1 MAISRTDCIRALQEA
16 GAPAVEAAGI
26 IDRMMR
32 EKRDLQAAG
41 KNSPQELSRAWSKL
55 QADNKRLAAMKRRQ
69 AALNIVRRN
78 EARAFL
84 ASVRAQGFT
93 SLDGLQAMLVGSS
106 KRFDG
111 ARASISFQR
120 KGIFASWTVP
130 MIRELEAVGDGTA
143 LTLLRED
150 KAFHDDVFREMRSPH
165 STGNDDARA
174 VADIF
179 ARYGEQ
185 AIDRQNA
192 NGSDIRKRKGW
203 TPQIH
208 DEHKMLQAGKEAWVD
223 FILARLDRSRTFG
236 ADAFPDEEARKIL
249 RETYSE
255 LVTGEDRTRRLH
267 PEDSA
272 ATAPDSRE
280 RGSRVTIMSK
290 ARVLH
295 FRDADAA
302 IEYHDTFGRGNL
314 FDAMIHQLDAAARRV
329 SLAERL
335 GPNPRAMVMSLVEDE
350 RTAIRGNL
358 SLSEEEK
365 NRQIRQLDSAF
376 GHNRFLPGK
385 GNNWLAELTGE
396 TNRAA
401 SPTLARA
408 GYLLRSVQTLSK
420 LGSAALASVSDVGT
434 KAASMR
440 VNGLTWGEAIQESV
454 LQYVRRYS
462 ARQKEIAGQTGAFLD
477 YLSGELAARWDA
489 DASLPGLLADLNNA
503 MFKYSGLNWITEKGR
518 SAMTLW
524 LSRHIGAAAGKAF
537 DQLDEA
543 RRAMLRYHGVDAP
556 RWEVLRHM
564 IQRDEGGTA
573 YFAPVTARD
582 LPESLLEPLLPET
595 LQQATFARR
604 VQESRTIRR
613 RIKADNRR
621 RMGEDPEAARTPLPA
636 APDKAAWMEARRQA
650 QDNLRDRLETDSL
663 AMLADE
669 VAFGIIEADDATR
682 AVTRQGT
689 RPGTP
694 AGEMWRLVMQFK
706 SFPIAYMQRILGG
719 RRWIRGERQQG
730 LTYGWTARSVG
741 QGLGRDI
748 PGVVCFAIISL
759 ALGYA
764 SQTLNDF
771 VRGKTPRDPRKG
783 ETWAAAAARSGGLG
797 IYGDFLFGK
806 LNRYGNTAVET
817 LAGPVA
823 TSMLNA
829 AFAIPGHALRGDW
842 EAAGKDAA
850 AIALNNAP
858 FVNFWMTRGVLE
870 WAFLYHVR
878 ESLSP
883 GVLRRMERQAQKEYG
898 QRYFVSPTQ
907 DRLRPW

>member
-1 MAISRTDCIRALQEA
+1 
-16 GAPAVEAAGI
+16 
-26 IDRMMR
+26 
-32 EKRDLQAAG
+32 
-41 KNSPQELSRAWSKL
+41 
-55 QADNKRLAAMKRRQ
+55 
-69 AALNIVRRN
+69 
-78 EARAFL
+78 
-84 ASVRAQGFT
+84 
-93 SLDGLQAMLVGSS
+93 
-106 KRFDG
+106 
-111 ARASISFQR
+111 
-120 KGIFASWTVP
+120 
-130 MIRELEAVGDGTA
+130 
-143 LTLLRED
+143 
-150 KAFHDDVFREMRSPH
+150 
-165 STGNDDARA
+165 
-174 VADIF
+174 
-179 ARYGEQ
+179 
-185 AIDRQNA
+185 
-192 NGSDIRKRKGW
+192 
-203 TPQIH
+203 
-208 DEHKMLQAGKEAWVD
+208 
-223 FILARLDRSRTFG
+223 
-236 ADAFPDEEARKIL
+236 
-249 RETYSE
+249 
-255 LVTGEDRTRRLH
+255 
-267 PEDSA
+267 
-272 ATAPDSRE
+272 
-280 RGSRVTIMSK
+280 
-290 ARVLH
+290 
-295 FRDADAA
+295 
-302 IEYHDTFGRGNL
+302 
-314 FDAMIHQLDAAARRV
+314 
-329 SLAERL
+329 
-335 GPNPRAMVMSLVEDE
+335 
-350 RTAIRGNL
+350 
-358 SLSEEEK
+358 
-365 NRQIRQLDSAF
+365 
-376 GHNRFLPGK
+376 
-385 GNNWLAELTGE
+385 
-396 TNRAA
+396 
-401 SPTLARA
+401 
-408 GYLLRSVQTLSK
+408 
-420 LGSAALASVSDVGT
+420 
-434 KAASMR
+434 
-440 VNGLTWGEAIQESV
+440 
-454 LQYVRRYS
+454 
-462 ARQKEIAGQTGAFLD
+462 
-477 YLSGELAARWDA
+477 
-489 DASLPGLLADLNNA
+489 

-669 VAFGIIEADDATR
+669 VAFGVIEADDATR
-682 AVTRQGT
+682 CRHQAGDTTGDARRGNVAPCHAVQELPHRLYATHPRRAALDTRRASAGADLRLDGPIRRAGAGT
-689 RPGTP
+689 GHPGRGLLRHHLP
-694 AGEMWRLVMQFK
+694 CPGLCLADAQRFRAGQD
-706 SFPIAYMQRILGG
+706 P
-719 RRWIRGERQQG
+719 
-730 LTYGWTARSVG
+730 ARSPQRG
-741 QGLGRDI
+741 DLGS
-748 PGVVCFAIISL
+748 C
-759 ALGYA
+759 
-764 SQTLNDF
+764 
-771 VRGKTPRDPRKG
+771 RG
-783 ETWAAAAARSGGLG
+783 RSGGLG

>member
-1 MAISRTDCIRALQEA
+1 
-16 GAPAVEAAGI
+16 
-26 IDRMMR
+26 
-32 EKRDLQAAG
+32 
-41 KNSPQELSRAWSKL
+41 
-55 QADNKRLAAMKRRQ
+55 
-69 AALNIVRRN
+69 
-78 EARAFL
+78 
-84 ASVRAQGFT
+84 
-93 SLDGLQAMLVGSS
+93 
-106 KRFDG
+106 
-111 ARASISFQR
+111 
-120 KGIFASWTVP
+120 
-130 MIRELEAVGDGTA
+130 
-143 LTLLRED
+143 
-150 KAFHDDVFREMRSPH
+150 
-165 STGNDDARA
+165 
-174 VADIF
+174 
-179 ARYGEQ
+179 
-185 AIDRQNA
+185 
-192 NGSDIRKRKGW
+192 
-203 TPQIH
+203 
-208 DEHKMLQAGKEAWVD
+208 
-223 FILARLDRSRTFG
+223 
-236 ADAFPDEEARKIL
+236 
-249 RETYSE
+249 
-255 LVTGEDRTRRLH
+255 
-267 PEDSA
+267 
-272 ATAPDSRE
+272 
-280 RGSRVTIMSK
+280 
-290 ARVLH
+290 
-295 FRDADAA
+295 
-302 IEYHDTFGRGNL
+302 
-314 FDAMIHQLDAAARRV
+314 
-329 SLAERL
+329 
-335 GPNPRAMVMSLVEDE
+335 
-350 RTAIRGNL
+350 
-358 SLSEEEK
+358 
-365 NRQIRQLDSAF
+365 
-376 GHNRFLPGK
+376 
-385 GNNWLAELTGE
+385 
-396 TNRAA
+396 
-401 SPTLARA
+401 
-408 GYLLRSVQTLSK
+408 
-420 LGSAALASVSDVGT
+420 
-434 KAASMR
+434 
-440 VNGLTWGEAIQESV
+440 
-454 LQYVRRYS
+454 
-462 ARQKEIAGQTGAFLD
+462 
-477 YLSGELAARWDA
+477 
-489 DASLPGLLADLNNA
+489 

-669 VAFGIIEADDATR
+669 VAFGVIEADDATR

>member
-249 RETYSE
+249 RGTYSE

-280 RGSRVTIMSK
+280 QGSRVTIMSK

-350 RTAIRGNL
+350 RTAIRGDL

-376 GHNRFLPGK
+376 GHDRFLPGK

-477 YLSGELAARWDA
+477 YLSGELAA
-489 DASLPGLLADLNNA
+489 
-503 MFKYSGLNWITEKGR
+503 
-518 SAMTLW
+518 
-524 LSRHIGAAAGKAF
+524 
-537 DQLDEA
+537 
-543 RRAMLRYHGVDAP
+543 

-669 VAFGIIEADDATR
+669 VAFGVIEADDATR

>member
-1 MAISRTDCIRALQEA
+1 MIRVQTYDSVPRRIQAGPIDP
-16 GAPAVEAAGI
+16 GAPRGAIQDVRGTAQDSLLADVLAAGKQLTGI
-26 IDRMMR
+26 GIQEYVKDETTRVSQSLLGMQQELNAERDRYMAENKGQDAIGAGQHFEQFARAAVQRRLQDDKFSGRFAEMFM
-32 EKRDLQAAG
+32 KQAAG
-41 KNSPQELSRAWSKL
+41 
-55 QADNKRLAAMKRRQ
+55 
-69 AALNIVRRN
+69 AALHFT
-78 EARAFL
+78 E
-84 ASVRAQGFT
+84 QG
-93 SLDGLQAMLVGSS
+93 QA
-106 KRFDG
+106 
-111 ARASISFQR
+111 
-120 KGIFASWTVP
+120 
-130 MIRELEAVGDGTA
+130 
-143 LTLLRED
+143 
-150 KAFHDDVFREMRSPH
+150 
-165 STGNDDARA
+165 
-174 VADIF
+174 
-179 ARYGEQ
+179 YG
-185 AIDRQNA
+185 RQQK
-192 NGSDIRKRKGW
+192 S
-203 TPQIH
+203 
-208 DEHKMLQAGKEAWVD
+208 AW
-223 FILARLDRSRTFG
+223 
-236 ADAFPDEEARKIL
+236 E
-249 RETYSE
+249 
-255 LVTGEDRTRRLH
+255 
-267 PEDSA
+267 
-272 ATAPDSRE
+272 
-280 RGSRVTIMSK
+280 
-290 ARVLH
+290 
-295 FRDADAA
+295 
-302 IEYHDTFGRGNL
+302 
-314 FDAMIHQLDAAARRV
+314 
-329 SLAERL
+329 
-335 GPNPRAMVMSLVEDE
+335 
-350 RTAIRGNL
+350 
-358 SLSEEEK
+358 
-365 NRQIRQLDSAF
+365 
-376 GHNRFLPGK
+376 
-385 GNNWLAELTGE
+385 
-396 TNRAA
+396 
-401 SPTLARA
+401 
-408 GYLLRSVQTLSK
+408 
-420 LGSAALASVSDVGT
+420 
-434 KAASMR
+434 
-440 VNGLTWGEAIQESV
+440 ESV
-454 LQYVRRYS
+454 LQGDMEEFRKLVAQNYDNPELIEFSRE
-462 ARQKEIAGQTGAFLD
+462 ALRQRIEGM
-477 YLSGELAARWDA
+477 R
-489 DASLPGLLADLNNA
+489 PGMDN
-503 MFKYSGLNWITEKGR
+503 
-518 SAMTLW
+518 
-524 LSRHIGAAAGKAF
+524 
-537 DQLDEA
+537 
-543 RRAMLRYHGVDAP
+543 RAL
-556 RWEVLRHM
+556 
-564 IQRDEGGTA
+564 
-573 YFAPVTARD
+573 F
-582 LPESLLEPLLPET
+582 S
-595 LQQATFARR
+595 RR

-669 VAFGIIEADDATR
+669 VAFGVIEADDATR